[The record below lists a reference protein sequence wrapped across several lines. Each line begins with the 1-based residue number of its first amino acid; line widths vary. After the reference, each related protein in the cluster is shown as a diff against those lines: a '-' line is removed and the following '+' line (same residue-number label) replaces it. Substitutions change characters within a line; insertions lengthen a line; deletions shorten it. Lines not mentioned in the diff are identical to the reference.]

1 MLHIKS
7 IIKSIGEFTLGP
19 IELMVENEILVIL
32 GPSGSGKTT
41 LLNVISGILDMDDGE
56 IIIGG
61 KNISKEPIEKRST
74 AIVFQE
80 DTLFPHMTVMENITY
95 ANVEG
100 EDIKKIIDIF
110 GIGKILD
117 RSIDTLSGGEK
128 NRVSLARAIVSKP
141 DVLLLDEPLS
151 SLDHPIRKRLSI
163 DLRKILKQIGIPV
176 IYVTHDRE
184 IAWEIGDKIAIMSDG
199 KICQIGTSESVFKN
213 PKTVVA
219 AEITGESNILKMVV
233 GESKEKG
240 HIVEWGPYKLEARV
254 GGLENGKEICVCVRP
269 ENIVLGKQKKRK
281 NWVKGEIVEKIFKG
295 HRYAMELDIE
305 GVKDQIRAYASLKQ
319 NETIKLEKGITLG
332 VYFPNES
339 IQIISNK

>member
-7 IIKSIGEFTLGP
+7 IVKSIGEFTLGP
-19 IELMVENEILVIL
+19 IELTVGNEILVIL

-41 LLNVISGILDMDDGE
+41 LLNVISGILNMDDGE
-56 IIIGG
+56 ILIGG
-61 KNISKEPIEKRST
+61 ENISKEPIEKRST

-95 ANVEG
+95 ANVG
-100 EDIKKIIDIF
+100 REDIKKIIDIF

-141 DVLLLDEPLS
+141 KVLLLDEPLS

-163 DLRKILKQIGIPV
+163 DLRKILKQIEIPV
-176 IYVTHDRE
+176 IYVTHDRD
-184 IAWEIGDKIAIMSDG
+184 IAWEIGDKIAIMSGG
-199 KICQIGTSESVFKN
+199 KICQIGTPEGIFKN

-233 GESKEKG
+233 IKRNGKE

-254 GGLENGKEICVCVRP
+254 DGLENDKEICVCVRP
-269 ENIVLGKQKKRK
+269 ENIVLGKQKKGK
-281 NWVKGEIVEKIFKG
+281 NWMKGEIVEKIFKG
-295 HRYAMELDIE
+295 HRYAVELDIE

-319 NETIKLEKGITLG
+319 NENIKLEKGITLG
-332 VYFPNES
+332 VYFPKES
-339 IQIISNK
+339 IQIVSNK